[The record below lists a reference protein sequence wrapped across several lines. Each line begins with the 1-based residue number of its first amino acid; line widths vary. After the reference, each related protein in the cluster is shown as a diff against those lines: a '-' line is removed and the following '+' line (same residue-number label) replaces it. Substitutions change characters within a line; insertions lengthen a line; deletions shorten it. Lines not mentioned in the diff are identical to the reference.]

1 MSFLHELYNYIL
13 CQMHKNGVIILEMG
27 YKESEKQ
34 PRKLRKKTFRK
45 KENKNHMHHIERR
58 NYGGNDIGNS

>member
-1 MSFLHELYNYIL
+1 
-13 CQMHKNGVIILEMG
+13 MHKNGVIILEMG

>member
-34 PRKLRKKTFRK
+34 PRKGKRHLEKKRTRTTPDREKELRRK
-45 KENKNHMHHIERR
+45 
-58 NYGGNDIGNS
+58 